1 MKVAI
6 RCIYNKAVKPSCD
19 IVYMDK
25 ETWDRFRFEL
35 HNRRQIALKLLGKE
49 QMDTYIKEI
58 VWIPLDNQDKLLIA
72 PGCDPMPDNK

>member
-35 HNRRQIALKLLGKE
+35 QNRRQIALKLLGKE

-72 PGCDPMPDNK
+72 PGCDPMPDYE

>member
-1 MKVAI
+1 MSVT
-6 RCIYNKAVKPSCD
+6 PSCD

-25 ETWDRFRFEL
+25 EIWDRFRFEI

-72 PGCDPMPDNK
+72 PGCDPAPEKEKYYGQE

>member
-25 ETWDRFRFEL
+25 ETWD
-35 HNRRQIALKLLGKE
+35 HN
-49 QMDTYIKEI
+49 D
-58 VWIPLDNQDKLLIA
+58 
-72 PGCDPMPDNK
+72 

>member
-1 MKVAI
+1 MRVAI
-6 RCIYNKAVKPSCD
+6 RCIYQKAVTPSCD

-25 ETWDRFRFEL
+25 ETWDRFRFEI

-58 VWIPLDNQDKLLIA
+58 VWIPLSSFALSSILWARSQLHQMI
-72 PGCDPMPDNK
+72 

>member
-1 MKVAI
+1 MRVAI
-6 RCIYNKAVKPSCD
+6 RCIYQKAVTPSCD

-25 ETWDRFRFEL
+25 ETWDRFRFE
-35 HNRRQIALKLLGKE
+35 IGKE

-72 PGCDPMPDNK
+72 PGCDPAPDS